1 VSHKVLYVED
11 NATNVQLVE
20 RILDERPGI
29 QLLAAGTAAEGLRL
43 AEAEKPAL
51 ILLDRRLPDMA
62 GEQVLRRLK
71 ESPSTAAIPVV
82 VISGD
87 SGRHAADELLDL
99 GASAFL
105 AKPFD
110 VEELLSVIDRFCL

>member
-1 VSHKVLYVED
+1 MSHTVLYID
-11 NATNVQLVE
+11 DSAINVQLVE
-20 RILDERPGI
+20 RILDERPAV
-29 QLLAAGTAAEGLRL
+29 QLFTAGTAAEGLRL

-71 ESPSTAAIPVV
+71 ASPGIAGIPVV
-82 VISGD
+82 MISGD
-87 SGRHAADELLDL
+87 SGRQAVAELLDL

-110 VEELLSVIDRFCL
+110 VDQFLSVIDRFCL

>member
-1 VSHKVLYVED
+1 VLYVED

-51 ILLDRRLPDMA
+51 ILLDRRLSDMA

-71 ESPSTAAIPVV
+71 ASPSTAAIQVV

-87 SGRHAADELLDL
+87 SGRQAADELLDL